1 MIEAIEKLK
10 PATREWFDTVC
21 QEWELGPHHIR
32 LLVLACQAW
41 ERTQEAKAA
50 IDAEGLTVPVAG
62 GVKTHPAVAIER
74 DSRLAFARLLRE
86 VNLDD
91 DGPDESRPPALAYGG
106 K

>member
-1 MIEAIEKLK
+1 MTEAIEQLK
-10 PATREWFDTVC
+10 PATREWFDMVC
-21 QEWELGPHHIR
+21 HEWELDAHHVR
-32 LLVLACQAW
+32 LLILACQAW
-41 ERTQEAKAA
+41 ERTQEAKAV

-74 DSRLAFARLLRE
+74 DSRLAFARLVRE
-86 VNLDD
+86 LNLDA